1 MLSFVAETRQYS
13 RQITKC
19 HIYQCFTNLYSKFF
33 QPLTVFSK
41 SSILDVFS
49 YDSNTDD
56 DECLSDTLG
65 DVLMISESKLHS
77 SFLDGQFLIETYS
90 ALFRVDWKK
99 LKDDIIIFIR
109 SDIPANLLSIG
120 IGF

>member
-1 MLSFVAETRQYS
+1 M
-13 RQITKC
+13 
-19 HIYQCFTNLYSKFF
+19 
-33 QPLTVFSK
+33 FSK